1 MTDDGNQAAG
11 GAIEIANRFLANIE
25 HVVRGKHEE
34 IKLVLAALICK
45 GHVLFE
51 DVPGTAKTVLA
62 RTIARSVDGA
72 VHSRIQCTPDL
83 QPTDVTG
90 LSVYNQQTRDFEFR
104 PGPVFGN
111 TVLVDEINRA
121 MPKTQSALLEAMAER
136 QVTIDGV
143 TRPLTEPFL
152 LLATENPVEYEG
164 TFPLPEAQL
173 DRFFVKT
180 SLGYPSLEDELQ
192 IVLDQQKAHPVD
204 SVEPVVSTE
213 EVGRLQAAIHN
224 VYVDDLLR
232 RWIVELVRATREAEM
247 CTIGSSV
254 RGTLALERAA
264 RAWALL
270 DERDYVTSDDVEQLF
285 VPVLGHRVSFRP
297 AFRAQAR
304 RSGWEVALAE
314 FRSECLRLAP
324 APELRHEAEAAAPTS
339 A

>member
-1 MTDDGNQAAG
+1 MSTNATTDAAIDVAG
-11 GAIEIANRFLANIE
+11 RFLANIE
-25 HVVRGKHEE
+25 SVIRGKHEE
-34 IKLVLAALICK
+34 IKLVLAALACK

-62 RTIARSVDGA
+62 RAIARSIEGA
-72 VHSRIQCTPDL
+72 VHARIQCTPDL

-104 PGPVFGN
+104 PGPVFAN
-111 TVLVDEINRA
+111 TVLVDEI
-121 MPKTQSALLEAMAER
+121 
-136 QVTIDGV
+136 

-180 SLGYPSLEDELQ
+180 ALGYPSLDDELQ
-192 IVLDQQKAHPVD
+192 IVLDQQADEHPL
-204 SVEPVVSTE
+204 ERLGPVVSTA
-213 EVGRLQAAIHN
+213 EVAQLQHAVQE
-224 VYVDDLLR
+224 VYVDELLR
-232 RWIVELVRATREAEM
+232 RWIVELVRTTREVEM
-247 CTIGSSV
+247 CTIGASV

-270 DERDYVTSDDVEQLF
+270 DEREYVTSDDVEQLF
-285 VPVLGHRVSFRP
+285 VPVIAHRVGFRP

-304 RSGWEVALAE
+304 RTGWDDALAE
-314 FRSECLRLAP
+314 FQAACLRIAP
-324 APELRHEAEAAAPTS
+324 APELRQTA
-339 A
+339 